1 MFDKA
6 FFENYSP
13 DENLL
18 NNKIILVTGAG
29 DGIGKTAALTY
40 AKFGATVV
48 LLGRTIQKL
57 EAVYDEIEKQGHAQ
71 PAIFPLNLEG
81 AAEHDYEAMFDT
93 INDEFGRLDGILHNA
108 SELGPRTPLA
118 QYPLGEWQKLMQVN
132 LTAPFIMT
140 KALLPLLE
148 KSENASVIVTSSSV
162 GKKGRAFW
170 GAYAVSKAGCENMVQ
185 TFADE
190 YDDKPHIRFNTINPG
205 ATRTTMRAR
214 AYPAENPGTVAS
226 PESIMPAYLYLMGND
241 SNEVNGQQ
249 IDAQPQT

>member
-13 DENLL
+13 ADNLL
-18 NNKIILVTGAG
+18 KDQIILVTGAG

-40 AKFGATVV
+40 AKYGATVI

-57 EAVYDEIEKQGHAQ
+57 EAVYDEIEKQGYAQ

-81 AAEHDYEAMFDT
+81 AAEHDYEAMFDS
-93 INDEFGRLDGILHNA
+93 INEEFGRLDGLLHNA

-118 QYPLGEWQKLMQVN
+118 QYPLGEWQKILQVN

-140 KALLPLLE
+140 KSLLPLLE
-148 KSENASVIVTSSSV
+148 KSSNASVIVTSSSV
-162 GKKGRAFW
+162 GKKGRAYW

-185 TFADE
+185 TLADE
-190 YDDKPHIRFNTINPG
+190 YDGDSPIRFNTINPG
-205 ATRTTMRAR
+205 ATRTTMRAK

-226 PESIMPAYLYLMGND
+226 PESIMPAYLYLIGDD
-241 SNEVNGQQ
+241 SVEVNGQQ
-249 IDAQPQT
+249 IDAQPKQ